1 MTREEMLDKLHKIRV
16 GAQPTVATMD
26 MGLEYEYVTP
36 DGYGDGFGGMGDWPV
51 YRLENISEQFFQK
64 IKAKL
69 KDKTLMLADL
79 EGTDLYQFYNHVFRV
94 NRPEEYIRKPLDF
107 FKELDSLS
115 SIKNGV
121 CYVLCDALEW
131 EPEAQ
136 FYSSYDELEAAFVER
151 YVDDITEWEEY
162 DDDELANWLKYVE
175 EVNTIPLVQFY
186 EEDVE

>member
-1 MTREEMLDKLHKIRV
+1 
-16 GAQPTVATMD
+16 
-26 MGLEYEYVTP
+26 
-36 DGYGDGFGGMGDWPV
+36 
-51 YRLENISEQFFQK
+51 
-64 IKAKL
+64 
-69 KDKTLMLADL
+69 MLADL

-121 CYVLCDALEW
+121 CYALCDALEW

-136 FYSSYDELEAAFVER
+136 FYNSYDELEAAFVER